1 MKHKL
6 ERLLLSPV
14 IVLCALLVAACNPA
28 ATQTTSTEGG
38 IPPKADGQPQKGGT
52 LRIMGGGY
60 VSYGTTDSHRAAFG
74 PPNGFAG
81 QSVNQVVRRKLY
93 SGNYE
98 IITDLAESWQV
109 SLRLVS
115 LIPSSCIKA

>member
-6 ERLLLSPV
+6 ERRLLFPV
-14 IVLCALLVAACNPA
+14 IVLCALLVAACSPA

-38 IPPKADGQPQKGGT
+38 MPPKADGQPQKGGT

-74 PPNGFAG
+74 PPKA
-81 QSVNQVVRRKLY
+81 SP
-93 SGNYE
+93 
-98 IITDLAESWQV
+98 V
-109 SLRLVS
+109 SLLTRWYGGISTQVIMRSFRTLPKAGRYLRMVS